1 MTEEK
6 RRNRAI
12 VKLAIWSV
20 VLCILFSIFMSLM
33 SDRDNIFNFGWI
45 DGEFSIFGGIIY
57 DDNNYNVGS
66 RTYSKNDCIGLKTI
80 DINWTSGNLNV
91 KVYDG
96 DEVKCEEEGQGEN
109 SDNFMRTKIEN
120 GKLVIKPVKS
130 GLSWWRRAPK
140 KNLNVYLPK
149 YVAESLDTLDID
161 SASARISVSNV
172 NAKLFRL
179 DTASGNVNLSDSSIG
194 KLDVDSASC
203 DVQISNTK
211 ITDIDL
217 DTASGDL
224 TMSSGSVERITVDSA
239 SGKVDIYSD
248 IMPTQVDIDTASGD
262 TILHIPFDEDGFVMK
277 GDTASGRLRVKYLT
291 GTSIESR
298 DNIHVL
304 NGRYK
309 YDLDSASGDFEI
321 YEIEKKK

>member
-12 VKLAIWSV
+12 VKLVIWSV
-20 VLCILFSIFMSLM
+20 VLCILFSLFMSLM
-33 SDRDNIFNFGWI
+33 SDRGNIFNFGWI
-45 DGEFSIFGGIIY
+45 GGDFSIFGGIIY

-66 RTYSKNDCIGLKTI
+66 HIYSKNDSINVKTI
-80 DINWTSGNLNV
+80 DINWTSGSLNIN
-91 KVYDG
+91 VYDG
-96 DEVKCEEEGQGEN
+96 DEIKCEEEGQGDDT
-109 SDNFMRTKIEN
+109 DNFMRTKIEN
-120 GKLVIKPVKS
+120 GKLVIKPIKS
-130 GLSWWRRAPK
+130 GLSWWRHTPRK
-140 KNLNVYLPK
+140 TLNVYLPK

-161 SASARISVSNV
+161 SASAKIFVSNI

-211 ITDIDL
+211 ISDIDL

-239 SGKVDIYSD
+239 SGNVDIYSE

-262 TILHIPFDEDGFVMK
+262 TTLHIPFEEDGFIMK
-277 GDTASGRLRVKYLT
+277 GDTASGRLRVKYLA
-291 GTSIESR
+291 GTSIESK

-321 YEIEKKK
+321 YEIEKK